1 MAKTE
6 TVLVCYNTMR
16 HYYLT
21 TNHLSIKYKCILN
34 YKKDDHCIFSPS
46 SCFCTNYFTI
56 FLIHVSIRC

>member
-6 TVLVCYNTMR
+6 TLLVCYNTMR

-34 YKKDDHCIFSPS
+34 YKKGDHCIFSPS
-46 SCFCTNYFTI
+46 SCFCTNYLLF
-56 FLIHVSIRC
+56 S